1 MKPLV
6 LYLLMSY
13 AALTAQAVFFTGTKP
28 DVVLILVCFFAL
40 RYGQLK
46 GMTYGA
52 LSGLVMDIACGFVLG
67 PHIISKSVAGFVI
80 GAVREQL
87 FQWNIII
94 NTIVVTFFAVVNIAL
109 VYLIFETFS
118 RVSFDSR
125 SSLLSL
131 LEVVYTVLAS
141 IALYPLFRPDRG
153 YR

>member
-28 DVVLILVCFFAL
+28 DVVLILVCFFGL